1 MKGGS
6 ELDIEIKVDS
16 NYKQPVVVIY
26 TDKIT
31 DDINSLVDKLSNKN
45 ATILTGIFNEQ
56 IEVIKLEDL
65 IRIYSANGKV
75 YAITKDKEYVLK
87 KRLYELEE
95 ALDPNKFIRISN
107 SEIVNIHK
115 IKKFDFSI
123 SGTIIIEM
131 EHNNRSYVS
140 RRYVYKIKN
149 LLGMGG
155 KNNENG
161 KESDN

>member
-1 MKGGS
+1 MWC
-6 ELDIEIKVDS
+6 
-16 NYKQPVVVIY
+16 
-26 TDKIT
+26 
-31 DDINSLVDKLSNKN
+31 DINLLVDKLSNKN

-115 IKKFDFSI
+115 VVHTMKEL
-123 SGTIIIEM
+123 IEAVLD
-131 EHNNRSYVS
+131 NRL
-140 RRYVYKIKN
+140 I
-149 LLGMGG
+149 
-155 KNNENG
+155 
-161 KESDN
+161 